1 MIGHQRVMTGGT
13 STPRFVRSDEELAFA
28 ELYNRHRRSI
38 QDYCRRR
45 VAGDLVDDVVA
56 ETFLTAWRRL
66 DDVPAGDGALLWLYR
81 VAYRLVGH
89 EWRSNARRV
98 RLEARLRFVVR
109 RPASP
114 ADESVIDCVEH
125 RLVLDAAACLGATDS
140 EVLRLAAW
148 EQLSIADISAVLEIA
163 PNAVKQRL
171 HRARRNLAREY
182 RRLES
187 RPPDA
192 PKGGAK

>member
-1 MIGHQRVMTGGT
+1 MTGRTG
-13 STPRFVRSDEELAFA
+13 TPRFVRSNEELAFA
-28 ELYNRHRRSI
+28 ELYNRYYRSI

-66 DDVPAGDGALLWLYR
+66 DDVPAGDAALVWLYR

-89 EWRSNARRV
+89 QWRSTARRL
-98 RLEARLRFVVR
+98 RLEARLRFVVHHHTF
-109 RPASP
+109 P
-114 ADESVIDCVEH
+114 ADESVIDGAEH
-125 RLVLDAAACLGATDS
+125 RLALDAAACLGTTDS

-148 EQLSIADISAVLEIA
+148 EQLSIADISAVLEIT
-163 PNAVKQRL
+163 PNATKQRL
-171 HRARRNLAREY
+171 HRAKQNLAREY

-187 RPPDA
+187 RQTSTPDA
-192 PKGGAK
+192 RKGGAR

>member
-1 MIGHQRVMTGGT
+1 MTGGT
-13 STPRFVRSDEELAFA
+13 STPRFVRSNEELAFA

-98 RLEARLRFVVR
+98 RLEARF
-109 RPASP
+109 
-114 ADESVIDCVEH
+114 
-125 RLVLDAAACLGATDS
+125 VLDAAACLGATDS

-187 RPPDA
+187 RPTPDA